1 MVARLGFDI
10 KAVARTIN
18 RRREEY
24 NRRNPDRPIS
34 ITPSL
39 SRILENDD
47 EYVPYR
53 TRSRSKRRRPA
64 SNPGIAT
71 IVQIAAA
78 LGTTVGDLLGERP
91 YRISVEDRRRIR
103 EFIRWLDMLL
113 DLDSLD
119 HEERDSRR

>member
-1 MVARLGFDI
+1 VAKRGFDI

-24 NRRNPDRPIS
+24 NRRHPEKPVP

-47 EYVPYR
+47 DYVPYR
-53 TRSRSKRRRPA
+53 NRSRSKQRRPA
-64 SNPGIAT
+64 MNPGIAT
-71 IVQIAAA
+71 LVEIADA

-91 YRISVEDRRRIR
+91 YRISSEDRRRIR
-103 EFIRWLDMLL
+103 DFVRWLSALL
-113 DLDSLD
+113 DLESLD
-119 HEERDSRR
+119 NDERRSSKR